1 VEVTRRT
8 ALAFSTIGVA
18 TAGWAAPGVSPSGAA
33 AEAPAGPVTETLLLT
48 GGDADHTVDWD
59 FQVTAGRRAGEWAT
73 IPTPSNWECHGF
85 GSYHYGG
92 DLVPAEKGNYRHSFT
107 PPASW
112 AGRRIFLVF
121 EAAMTD
127 ADVRV
132 NGVSAGPV
140 HQGGFYRFRYDVTAL
155 LRLGQANLLEATVSK
170 ESADG
175 SVNDAERRG
184 DFWNFGGL
192 FRPVS
197 LQAYPAARIDRVAID
212 ARADGTFTAKV
223 TLAGVTASARVTAQL
238 RRLDGTAVGGAFS
251 VAVASGTTGATLT
264 TTAAQP
270 PLWTAETPNLHQVEL
285 TIVDAAGA
293 PLHSTVERFGF
304 RTVEVR
310 AGDGVYVNGRRIV
323 LKGANRHTFWPTSAR
338 ASSPRLARLDIEL
351 MKEMNM
357 NAVRMSHYPP
367 DAFFLDLC
375 DELGL
380 YVLDELT
387 GWQHHY
393 DEGVGAPLVKA
404 LVERDV
410 NHPSI
415 LFWDNGNEGGW
426 NTALDDDFAQYD
438 PQRRAVLHP
447 WTTFSGVDTSHY
459 QTYSS
464 TASKAAAG
472 TVFMPTEFLHG
483 LYDGGAG
490 AGLNDYW
497 KLMGGAQRSAGGFIW
512 ALVDESVVR
521 DDRGG
526 ALDTNGSR
534 APDGIVGPYRE
545 KEGSFF
551 TIKDIWSP
559 VQLASPAYYD
569 SVFPASFDKTVK
581 LVNRYDFTNL
591 RECRFTWQLLAFPA
605 PGAGT
610 GHQVLSQGQAGAPD
624 VAPGATGAVTL
635 GLPADWTGADAL
647 GLGVTD
653 RTGRVV
659 TTWTWRIRK
668 APDFAARLVKP
679 ATTGGVVA
687 AETAGDVT
695 LIAGATRITVSKAG
709 GRLTGVRRGGAPV
722 SLANGPA
729 PAGGTAT
736 LTGFSHFRDGTG
748 WVVQADYSGDLTS
761 VRWRLDANGWLGMEY
776 RYRATGDHDHLG
788 VNLDYPEA
796 NVRGLTWL
804 GDGPYR
810 VYKNRLRGVHPDVWT
825 KPYNNTATGAS
836 GFAYP
841 EFKGYHARTCWAV
854 LDTTEGAITM
864 VAAEEGLFLRL
875 FTPASGPDPQNA
887 VVTYPAGGI
896 SFLDGIAP
904 IGNKFHGVSAL
915 GPESRPNAATGDYHR
930 TVYFRFDA

>member
-1 VEVTRRT
+1 MELNRRKLFEIST
-8 ALAFSTIGVA
+8 AGVA
-18 TAGWAAPGVSPSGAA
+18 TAGLSTLGLPQASPAGA
-33 AEAPAGPVTETLLLT
+33 APAGPVTETVLLT
-48 GGDADHTVDWD
+48 GSDADHTVDWD
-59 FQVTAGRRAGEWAT
+59 FQVTAGRRAGEWST

-92 DLVPAEKGNYRHSFT
+92 DLVPAEKGSYRHRFT

-112 AGRRIFLVF
+112 SGRRIFLVF

-127 ADVRV
+127 AEVRV

-140 HQGGFYRFRYDVTAL
+140 HQGGFYRFRYDATAL
-155 LRLGQANLLEATVSK
+155 LRLGEPNLLEVTVSK
-170 ESADG
+170 ESADD

-184 DFWNFGGL
+184 DFWNFGGI
-192 FRPVS
+192 FRPVT
-197 LQAYPAARIDRVAID
+197 LQAYPAARVDRVAVD
-212 ARADGTFTAKV
+212 ARADGTFTAQV
-223 TLAGVTASARVTAQL
+223 TLAGVSTASRLIARL
-238 RRLDGTAVGGAFS
+238 RRLDGTAVGDPFS
-251 VAVASGTTGATLT
+251 VAVASGATSATLT

-270 PLWTAETPNLHQVEL
+270 LLWTAETPHLHQIEL
-285 TIVDAAGA
+285 TLASAAGVA
-293 PLHSTVERFGF
+293 LHSTVERFGF

-310 AGDGVYVNGRRIV
+310 AGDGIYVNGRRIV
-323 LKGANRHTFWPTSAR
+323 LKGANRHTFWPTSGR
-338 ASSPRLARLDIEL
+338 TSSPRLARLDIEL
-351 MKEMNM
+351 MKDMNM

-387 GWQHHY
+387 GWQRDY
-393 DEGVGAPLVKA
+393 DEGVGAPLVEA
-404 LVERDV
+404 MVRRDV

-426 NTALDDDFAQYD
+426 NTALDDDFGRHD

-447 WTTFSGVDTSHY
+447 WATFSGVDTSHY
-459 QTYSS
+459 QNYSS
-464 TASKAAAG
+464 TVAKAAG
-472 TVFMPTEFLHG
+472 STVFMPTEFLHG

-497 KLMGGAQRSAGGFIW
+497 KVMGGAQRSAGGFIW
-512 ALVDESVVR
+512 ALVDESVAR

-534 APDGIVGPYRE
+534 APDGILGPYRE

-559 VQLASPAYYD
+559 VQLANPGYYD
-569 SVFPASFDKTVK
+569 SVFPASFDQTVK

-591 RECRFTWQLLAFPA
+591 RQCRFAWQLLAFAA
-605 PGAGT
+605 PGTGAGHRVVAE
-610 GHQVLSQGQAGAPD
+610 GPADGPD
-624 VAPGATGAVTL
+624 VAAGATGALRL
-635 GLPADWTGADAL
+635 GLPADWAGADAL
-647 GLGVTD
+647 RLDATD
-653 RTGRVV
+653 PAGRAL
-659 TTWTWRIRK
+659 TAWTWRIRK
-668 APDFAARLVKP
+668 APDYAARVVRP
-679 ATTGGVVA
+679 ATTGSVVTT
-687 AETAGDVT
+687 ETTTDVT
-695 LIAGATRITVSKAG
+695 LIAGATRITIAKAS
-709 GRLTGVRRGGAPV
+709 GRLTGVRRDGSPV

-729 PAGGTAT
+729 PAHGTAA

-748 WVVQADYSGDLTS
+748 WVAQADYSGDLTS
-761 VRWRLDANGWLGMEY
+761 VRWRLDANGWLRLDY
-776 RYRATGDHDHLG
+776 RYRATGDHEHLG
-788 VNLDYPEA
+788 VNFDYPEA

-810 VYKNRLRGVHPDVWT
+810 VYKNRLRGVHLDVWT
-825 KPYNNTATGAS
+825 KPYNDTATGAS
-836 GFAYP
+836 GFGYP
-841 EFKGYHARTCWAV
+841 EFKGYHARTHWAV
-854 LDTTEGAITM
+854 LQTSEGAVTV

-875 FTPASGPDPQNA
+875 FTPAPGPDPQHA
-887 VVTYPAGGI
+887 VTGYPAGGI

-904 IGNKFHGVSAL
+904 IGNKFHDVTAL